1 MTEKKKT
8 CAAWCAVRSF
18 VTDLGRATRLIR
30 RTPSPRPSRSL
41 SGTRGHSRAVSRHA
55 RGASSV
61 VDVAPCVQW
70 PCGTG
75 EASCSCGSMGVR
87 RRSRAR
93 CHGERM
99 PARPAPRPRAARG
112 RPRECSLRSLQVQFF
127 CTVCAAVA
135 TLESRTSQELAIARP
150 LMPIQCPSPSVFS
163 APAEPGRSVAPRR
176 RCAASASC
184 RCRRPR
190 RAEGA

>member
-1 MTEKKKT
+1 MR
-8 CAAWCAVRSF
+8 VISF
-18 VTDLGRATRLIR
+18 VTESGARDTTDR

-112 RPRECSLRSLQVQFF
+112 RPRECSLRSLQVQFSAQSVLRWRHSRGA
-127 CTVCAAVA
+127 THRSSLQQGHPRPSNAHPHTSSARRQSLEGLSLLGVDAQRQRPAAA
-135 TLESRTSQELAIARP
+135 AARAGPMELECKRASLAWA
-150 LMPIQCPSPSVFS
+150 
-163 APAEPGRSVAPRR
+163 G
-176 RCAASASC
+176 
-184 RCRRPR
+184 
-190 RAEGA
+190 